1 MEVKQ
6 VPNMLDKETQIY
18 NNDPH
23 LFVFDDEVTFLLV
36 KFLFG
41 CAKKKCWIWKEV
53 VSSNIKIK
61 IDILFKLLFHIYIYK
76 IKGTW
81 NWSIFTFGGVLFEIN
96 LVFDEWIQQNARNF
110 ASKFTTSTRVPG
122 RPEWIDNLLI
132 FLNLL

>member
-41 CAKKKCWIWKEV
+41 CAKKKC
-53 VSSNIKIK
+53 
-61 IDILFKLLFHIYIYK
+61 
-76 IKGTW
+76 
-81 NWSIFTFGGVLFEIN
+81 
-96 LVFDEWIQQNARNF
+96 
-110 ASKFTTSTRVPG
+110 
-122 RPEWIDNLLI
+122 
-132 FLNLL
+132 

>member
-61 IDILFKLLFHIYIYK
+61 IDILFKLLFHIYIYIRSK
-76 IKGTW
+76 VHEIGQFLLLGEFYLKLVLT
-81 NWSIFTFGGVLFEIN
+81 SIMLNLGQGVLMI
-96 LVFDEWIQQNARNF
+96 
-110 ASKFTTSTRVPG
+110 
-122 RPEWIDNLLI
+122 
-132 FLNLL
+132 